1 MPGVI
6 GWIIIG
12 LIILWVIGTG
22 LPNDQQGG
30 GGL

>member
-1 MPGVI
+1 MPGTI
-6 GWIIIG
+6 GGIILV
-12 LIILWVIGTG
+12 LIILWVLVTG